1 LKQSAIEIT
10 NGQLGKELN
19 VWFKNEACETL
30 ARKTGFI
37 QRSTSRITGSEFFNL
52 LTVGILDEPTV
63 SYEGLCDILEQR
75 NPDLQI
81 TPQALCERMNS
92 DGAVEFLKAGLEKT
106 LKETTRQ
113 QTAMMETAWLE
124 AFPRVLL
131 QDSTQMQIHE
141 KLTAE
146 FKGSGGNAST
156 ASIKIDYSYDVKNEK
171 AEHFA
176 LRQGADNDQGF
187 AEDLSARIQKDD
199 LVIRDL
205 GYFSLNF
212 FAYLISVGAY
222 FLSRLSFNVN
232 VYLTVDADQPIKLIQ
247 HINRFGNRNKNM
259 EFNVFLGQKQR
270 IPVRL
275 IVYRLPSDVYRQRQK
290 AAIKTAK
297 RKGRGISLSYL
308 KFLKYTFFI
317 TNVPATLWTKEAV
330 GTIYRLRWQVEL
342 SFKHWKSLFHIHV
355 LKGTRPERILCLI
368 YGRLI
373 VILVVQHLLAL
384 ASSHAVNE
392 HRELSFYKASQWLKR
407 GGRLLKAFLDRQFKD
422 LLIRMVSCLK
432 RLLKQKRKR
441 LTTWRAIT
449 QQVAYLDSFA
459 DLGYFVPDGS
469 DSSCT

>member
-1 LKQSAIEIT
+1 MKQSAIEIT

>member
-10 NGQLGKELN
+10 NEQLGNELE
-19 VWFKNEACETL
+19 VWFNNEACETL

-37 QRSTSRITGSEFFNL
+37 ERRSSRLTGSEFFNL
-52 LTVGILDEPTV
+52 LTVGVMNEPTI
-63 SYEGLCDILEQR
+63 SYEGMCDILEQR
-75 NPDLQI
+75 NPELQI
-81 TPQALCERMNS
+81 TPQALCERTNS
-92 DGAVEFLKAGLEKT
+92 DGAVEFLKASLEKT

-113 QTAMMETAWLE
+113 QTAVMETDWLE
-124 AFPRVLL
+124 SFPRVLL

-176 LRQGADNDQGF
+176 LRQGADSDQGF
-187 AEDLSARIQKDD
+187 AEALSARIQQDD
-199 LVIRDL
+199 LIIRDL
-205 GYFSLNF
+205 GYFSLAF
-212 FAYLISVGAY
+212 FAHLVSVGAY
-222 FLSRLSFNVN
+222 FLSRLRFNVN
-232 VYLTVDADQPIKLIQ
+232 VYLTADADQAIKLIQ
-247 HINRFGNRNKNM
+247 HINRFGKRDKNM

-275 IVYRLPSDVYRQRQK
+275 IVYRLPPDVYRQRQK
-290 AAIKTAK
+290 SAIKTAK

-317 TNVPATLWTKEAV
+317 TNVPATLWPKEAV

-355 LKGTRPERILCLI
+355 LKGTRPERLLCLL

-384 ASSHAVNE
+384 ASRHAVNE
-392 HRELSFYKASQWLKR
+392 QRELSFYKASQWLKR
-407 GGRLLKAFLDRQFKD
+407 GGRLLNAFLDRQFNV
-422 LLIRMVSCLK
+422 LLIRMLSCLK
-432 RLLKQKRKR
+432 RLLKQKRQR
-441 LTTWRAIT
+441 LTTWRAIA

-459 DLGYFVPDGS
+459 DLGYFVPVGS
-469 DSSCT
+469 G